1 MGLTGGIGSGKSEVA
16 RRLAAQ
22 GAAVIDADLIAREVV
37 APGTPGLA
45 EVAEAFGATGA
56 IFLKGTVSP
65 YNPKTLRASAG
76 SLFRV
81 PYLHGVDAELVRAA
95 GGGPVAD
102 VGCGPGHV
110 TAHLHD
116 LGLDAFGIDQSP
128 VMIDVAWRDH
138 PGLRFEVGSM
148 TDLPLAIAGLIAF
161 WSLVHVPGHALPGVL
176 GQFRRVLRPGGVLL
190 LGFMSRTPRR

>member
-1 MGLTGGIGSGKSEVA
+1 
-16 RRLAAQ
+16 LA
-22 GAAVIDADLIAREVV
+22 
-37 APGTPGLA
+37 
-45 EVAEAFGATGA
+45 
-56 IFLKGTVSP
+56 
-65 YNPKTLRASAG
+65 
-76 SLFRV
+76 LF
-81 PYLHGVDAELVRAA
+81 AELVRAA
-95 GGGPVAD
+95 GGAPVAD